1 MSKNVFINGDKSGF
15 NSKMA
20 VDKFK
25 VSAKKDCNV
34 AILQEKYIKPD
45 FTLSITG
52 QTDTTITFN
61 IIKKE
66 ETVLEPVPE
75 SVDDKKQLLRM
86 KLNMMKN
93 SRTNK
98 EVHKAKNNKD
108 VPEEILSEYLKLKK
122 GANIPIPAPDEILSN
137 PEQYKPIISLL
148 LSNDATK
155 KHKYFK
161 LLGEKLGLT
170 TTSDDKSITDKKSVD
185 ISSVEGKGND
195 INMGDYE
202 TDSETDS
209 EQ

>member
-25 VSAKKDCNV
+25 ASAKKDCNV

-45 FTLSITG
+45 FILSITG

-61 IIKKE
+61 IMKK
-66 ETVLEPVPE
+66 VEPVP
-75 SVDDKKQLLRM
+75 VDDKKQLLRM

-137 PEQYKPIISLL
+137 PEQYKPIISML
-148 LSNDATK
+148 LSNEATK

-170 TTSDDKSITDKKSVD
+170 TTSNNTHDDELLKSITDKKNVD
-185 ISSVEGKGND
+185 ISSVEGKG
-195 INMGDYE
+195 INIGDYE

-209 EQ
+209 E

>member
-1 MSKNVFINGDKSGF
+1 MSKNVFINGDKTGF

-25 VSAKKDCNV
+25 VSAKKDCNLAV
-34 AILQEKYIKPD
+34 LQEKYIKPD
-45 FTLSITG
+45 FTLSLAG

-61 IIKKE
+61 IMKKV
-66 ETVLEPVPE
+66 ETIPEPVP
-75 SVDDKKQLLRM
+75 VDDKKQLLRM

-137 PEQYKPIISLL
+137 PEQYKPIISML
-148 LSNDATK
+148 LSNEATK

-170 TTSDDKSITDKKSVD
+170 ADDNTPVEKSDKIVD
-185 ISSVEGKGND
+185 INSVEGKGNH

-209 EQ
+209 DQ